1 MDRGWDSKKGS
12 DVLTTMIYNN
22 RLSCCGLRDPM
33 SLCHRGVNSNRAERT
48 PWDGPHM
55 PGYV

>member
-22 RLSCCGLRDPM
+22 RLSCCGLM
-33 SLCHRGVNSNRAERT
+33 SLCHRGVNWYRAERT